1 MNVHLD
7 SATKNVFELWEE
19 KDTTVKEAKK
29 AKSKSWVV
37 YAKSPEEKAK
47 WISSIEK
54 YKRKLEA
61 ENEPASPD
69 DNGNGTTIA
78 RTARTTHNTQLAPPH
93 THRRELNGLSLGTAT
108 LQAKRWIPRSR

>member
-1 MNVHLD
+1 MVD
-7 SATKNVFELWEE
+7 ERKTSTATKNVFELWEE

-29 AKSKSWVV
+29 AKSKNWVV

-54 YKRKLEA
+54 YKKKLEA

-69 DNGNGTTIA
+69 DNGNCTTIA
-78 RTARTTHNTQLAPPH
+78 HAHRTIPNAHPRT
-93 THRRELNGLSLGTAT
+93 RT
-108 LQAKRWIPRSR
+108 LVN